1 MGAVA
6 FLLAIYYLANYEG
19 LTERIGYSKMS
30 DVLAGSI
37 WLVLVLLATF
47 RAYGMVIP
55 LLVAGALVY
64 ALFGNHFVGVLF
76 HSGIDYSRLI
86 GYSGTYFMGSLGT
99 LTGLSAS
106 LILHFLLFGALFQA
120 VGGKE
125 LIEKMGFLIGT
136 RFRSGAA
143 QAAIA
148 SSSMLGMV
156 SGSIPAN
163 VAMTGVFTIPMMIKR
178 GYSREFSGAVE
189 SAASAG
195 GQITPPIMSVVVF
208 LIAGMTGIAYPEI
221 LIAATLPA
229 ISYYVFLVFTVSLHT
244 RKLGLAPVDGNRDNS
259 GVSIMQVIKD
269 HGYLMIPFFILI
281 WRILIGESPA
291 RSVLYANGVLLGL
304 GFFHS
309 IIKGKTGC
317 FDSIKIFSKRIFS
330 GLVKTSMEGAKLG
343 VVLGSV
349 GIIMEVFTVTGFG
362 QRMSYFIVSIA
373 GDHATIGLVF
383 MVASLVL
390 FFGMGMPSAG
400 AYIIAALLIAPALV
414 RLGFPV
420 LSVHMFIFYF
430 SMLSALT
437 YPVCLGVLVAIN
449 ISKGNLFLTSIYSM
463 RLALPAFIMPFV
475 FLYIP
480 GTLGFSDNPFR
491 ATIINIITTIGLMV
505 ISVAVEGYCKTK
517 LSWVWRAIVGIIGSI
532 VILAGAYI

>member
-1 MGAVA
+1 M
-6 FLLAIYYLANYEG
+6 I
-19 LTERIGYSKMS
+19 
-30 DVLAGSI
+30 
-37 WLVLVLLATF
+37 
-47 RAYGMVIP
+47 IP
-55 LLVAGALVY
+55 LLVVGALVY
-64 ALFGNHFVGVLF
+64 ALFGSHFGGVLF
-76 HSGIDYSRLI
+76 HSGLDYSRLI
-86 GYSGTYFMGSLGT
+86 GYSSTYFMGSLGT

-125 LIEKMGFLIGT
+125 LIEKMGLLIGT
-136 RFRSGAA
+136 RFKSGAA

-229 ISYYVFLVFTVSLHT
+229 ISYYVFLVFTVTLHT
-244 RKLGLAPVDGNRDNS
+244 RKLGLTSVNDNRDNYGIS
-259 GVSIMQVIKD
+259 VIQIIKD
-269 HGYLMIPFFILI
+269 HGYLIVPFFILI

-304 GFFHS
+304 GLFYS
-309 IIKGKTGC
+309 IIKGKTGYI
-317 FDSIKIFSKRIFS
+317 DSIIRFSKRILA
-330 GLVKTSMEGAKLG
+330 GLVKTSIEGAKLG

-362 QRMSYFIVSIA
+362 QRMSYLIVSMA

-383 MVASLVL
+383 MVALLVL

-400 AYIIAALLIAPALV
+400 AYIIAALLMAPALV

-437 YPVCLGVLVAIN
+437 YPVCLGVLVANN
-449 ISKGNLFLTSIYSM
+449 ISKGNLFLTSLYAM

-480 GTLGFSDNPFR
+480 GVLALSDYPFK
-491 ATIINIITTIGLMV
+491 AIIVNIIVIVGLIV
-505 ISVAVEGYCKTK
+505 ISVAMEGYCKTK
-517 LSWVWRAIVGIIGSI
+517 ISWVWRAIIGIIGSMFI
-532 VILAGAYI
+532 MAGAYL